1 MRITRKEK
9 DGVTLIKVYCNDDD
23 LVKVQIVDDETLKE
37 IDKAYHYPRYTAE
50 ERERF
55 KV

>member
-1 MRITRKEK
+1 MRITKK
-9 DGVTLIKVYCNDDD
+9 VIDDVKLITVYCNPDE
-23 LVKVQIVDDETLKE
+23 LLKVRIVDDETLKE

>member
-1 MRITRKEK
+1 MRITMKAI
-9 DGVTLIKVYCNDDD
+9 DNVNLITVYCKPNE
-23 LVKVQIVDDETLKE
+23 LLKVRIVDDETLKE

-55 KV
+55 SV

>member
-9 DGVTLIKVYCNDDD
+9 DGVTLIKVYCNKNE
-23 LVKVQIVDDETLKE
+23 LVKVQVVDDETFKE
-37 IDKAYHYPRYTAE
+37 IDKAYHYLRYTAE

-55 KV
+55 RV

>member
-1 MRITRKEK
+1 MRITKKVK
-9 DGVTLIKVYCNDDD
+9 DGVTLIKVYCNKDE
-23 LVKVQIVDDETLKE
+23 LVKVQVIDDETLKE

-55 KV
+55 KL

>member
-9 DGVTLIKVYCNDDD
+9 DGATLIKVYCNKNDM
-23 LVKVQIVDDETLKE
+23 VKVQIVDDETLKE

-50 ERERF
+50 EIERF
-55 KV
+55 RL

>member
-9 DGVTLIKVYCNDDD
+9 DGVTLIKVYCNKND
-23 LVKVQIVDDETLKE
+23 LVKVQIVDDETLRE
-37 IDKAYHYPRYTAE
+37 IDKAYHYPGYTAE